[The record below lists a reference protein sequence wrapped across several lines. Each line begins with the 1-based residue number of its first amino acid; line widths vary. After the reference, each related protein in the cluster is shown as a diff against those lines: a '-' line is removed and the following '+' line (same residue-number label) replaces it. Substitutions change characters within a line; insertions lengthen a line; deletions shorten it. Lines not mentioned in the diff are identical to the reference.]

1 MLGKLSF
8 RNAKRQAKDY
18 CIYFITVIIS
28 VALMFSFNSIAT
40 SNDISELSSYMASFS
55 KAISGISILIVLVMA
70 WLINYCMRFMLEKR
84 SKEFGTYQIL
94 GIEKKSIS
102 NIFTLENIM
111 IGGIAFIIG
120 IALGTFLY
128 QIFTSIIMNLFNQP
142 YQIEISF
149 NIKAVGMTAIYFFGI
164 FALVLLNCRRKIKK
178 TKVYD
183 LLYANKKNE
192 NNIIKNAKGN
202 IILFVVSIVLLVG
215 AVLINN
221 NEFSNSSNMEG
232 RNIFIAIIMLI
243 LGIYLFYI
251 SISSFI
257 VKRYLNN
264 KSRKY
269 KKDNMFL
276 YRNLTSKIN
285 TMSLSLGT
293 IALMFTIILIGG
305 NVALLMNNMINNEI
319 EMGYPYEIMITT
331 ADGDFSKYKEYIEKN
346 AKVKDM
352 YEYRLYN
359 IKGIGLSTAFE
370 KTPFKGAVDKEIDS
384 VLSLTTYNKL
394 REILGYEKVD
404 LQDDEIMINCLK
416 TAKGGLEKYTKEND
430 KTKIVGKDV
439 KIKEIR
445 SENIAQVGFNGS
457 YYAIIVPD
465 SLIPLIEKEDQ
476 RLRDKNDNN
485 STIVTEQ
492 EDGTDKIYYL
502 DFAYNFV
509 ATTEN
514 MTDEKFYKELSN
526 YIIKQERE
534 IAGEVN
540 GEEQNYNI
548 EISLANVQTK
558 GERMSQTKS
567 FYTIMSFLAF
577 YVALIFVMATATL
590 LAIQQLSDSEK
601 YKYRYELLRK
611 LGVDE
616 LQINRTIFKQLLFY
630 FAIPMVLP
638 VIISI
643 PVILGVGQIFTV
655 AVTMEE
661 IFKNI
666 CIMLGMFILVYGIY
680 FIATDVQFDRNIN
693 GNWWEKWRNINLLK

>member
-55 KAISGISILIVLVMA
+55 KAISGINILIVLVMA

-120 IALGTFLY
+120 IALGTFIY
-128 QIFTSIIMNLFNQP
+128 QILTSIIMNLFNQP

-183 LLYANKKNE
+183 LLYASKKNE
-192 NNIIKNAKGN
+192 NNMIKNAKGN
-202 IILFVVSIVLLVG
+202 VILFTLSIALLVG
-215 AVLINN
+215 AILINN
-221 NEFSNSSNMEG
+221 NEFTNASNMIG

-243 LGIYLFYI
+243 VGIYLFYI

-319 EMGYPYEIMITT
+319 EMGYPYEIMIST

-346 AKVKDM
+346 TKVKDM

-359 IKGIGLSTAFE
+359 IKEIGLSTAFE
-370 KTPFKGAVDKEIDS
+370 KTPFKGTIDKEINS
-384 VLSLTTYNKL
+384 VLSLTNYNKL

-404 LQDDEIMINCLK
+404 LKDDEIIINCLK
-416 TAKGGLEKYTKEND
+416 TAKRGLEKYTKEND

-445 SENIAQVGFNGS
+445 SENIAQVGFNGW

-465 SLIPLIEKEDQ
+465 SLIPLIEKEDK

-492 EDGTDKIYYL
+492 EDGADKIYYL

-601 YKYRYELLRK
+601 YKYRYELLKK

-616 LQINRTIFKQLLFY
+616 LQINRTIFRQLLFY

-643 PVILGVGQIFTV
+643 PITLGISHIFTV

-661 IFKNI
+661 ILKNI
-666 CIMLGMFILVYGIY
+666 WIMLGMFILVYGIY

-693 GNWWEKWRNINLLK
+693 GNE

>member
-55 KAISGISILIVLVMA
+55 KAISGINILIVLVMA

-120 IALGTFLY
+120 IALGTFIY
-128 QIFTSIIMNLFNQP
+128 QILTSIIMNLFNQS

-183 LLYANKKNE
+183 LLYASKKNE
-192 NNIIKNAKGN
+192 NNMIKNAKGN
-202 IILFVVSIVLLVG
+202 VILFTLSIALLVG
-215 AVLINN
+215 AILINN
-221 NEFSNSSNMEG
+221 NEFTNASNMIG

-243 LGIYLFYI
+243 VGIYLFYI

-319 EMGYPYEIMITT
+319 EMGYPYEIMIST

-346 AKVKDM
+346 TKVKDM

-370 KTPFKGAVDKEIDS
+370 KTPFKGTIDKEINS
-384 VLSLTTYNKL
+384 VLSLTNYNKL

-404 LQDDEIMINCLK
+404 LQDDEIIINCLK

-445 SENIAQVGFNGS
+445 SENIAQVGFNGW

-492 EDGTDKIYYL
+492 EDGADKIYYL

-616 LQINRTIFKQLLFY
+616 LQINRTIFKQILFY

-693 GNWWEKWRNINLLK
+693 GNG

>member
-40 SNDISELSSYMASFS
+40 SNDISELSSYMAFFS

-149 NIKAVGMTAIYFFGI
+149 SIKAVGMTAIYFFGI

-192 NNIIKNAKGN
+192 NNMIKNAKGN
-202 IILFVVSIVLLVG
+202 VILFTLSIALLVG
-215 AVLINN
+215 AILINN
-221 NEFSNSSNMEG
+221 NEFANASNMVG

-243 LGIYLFYI
+243 VGIYLFYI

-305 NVALLMNNMINNEI
+305 NVALLMNSMINNEI

-370 KTPFKGAVDKEIDS
+370 KTPFKGAIDKEIDC
-384 VLSLTTYNKL
+384 VLSLTDYNKL

-492 EDGTDKIYYL
+492 EDGADKIYYL

-601 YKYRYELLRK
+601 YKYRYELLKK

-643 PVILGVGQIFTV
+643 PITLGISHIFTV

-661 IFKNI
+661 ILKNI
-666 CIMLGMFILVYGIY
+666 WIMLGMFILVYGIY

-693 GNWWEKWRNINLLK
+693 GNE

>member
-40 SNDISELSSYMASFS
+40 SNDISELSSYMAFFS

-120 IALGTFLY
+120 IALGTFIY
-128 QIFTSIIMNLFNQP
+128 QILTSIIMNLFNQP

-149 NIKAVGMTAIYFFGI
+149 NIKAVGMTGIYFFGI

-202 IILFVVSIVLLVG
+202 IILFIVSIVLLVG
-215 AVLINN
+215 SILINN

-319 EMGYPYEIMITT
+319 EMGYPYEIMIST

-346 AKVKDM
+346 TKVKDM

-370 KTPFKGAVDKEIDS
+370 KTPFKGAIDKEIDS

-404 LQDDEIMINCLK
+404 LQDDEIIINCLK

-445 SENIAQVGFNGS
+445 SENIAQVGFNGW

-476 RLRDKNDNN
+476 RLRDKNDSN

-534 IAGEVN
+534 IAGEIN

-601 YKYRYELLRK
+601 YKYRYELLSK

-666 CIMLGMFILVYGIY
+666 WIMLGMFILVYGIY
-680 FIATDVQFDRNIN
+680 FIATYVQFDRNIN
-693 GNWWEKWRNINLLK
+693 GNG

>member
-102 NIFTLENIM
+102 NIFTLENLM

-120 IALGTFLY
+120 IALGTFIY
-128 QIFTSIIMNLFNQP
+128 QILTSIIMNLFNQP

-183 LLYANKKNE
+183 LLYASKKNE
-192 NNIIKNAKGN
+192 NNMIKNAKGN
-202 IILFVVSIVLLVG
+202 VILFTLSIALLVG
-215 AVLINN
+215 AILINS
-221 NEFSNSSNMEG
+221 NEFANASNMIG

-243 LGIYLFYI
+243 VGIYLFYI

-276 YRNLTSKIN
+276 YRSLTSKIN

-319 EMGYPYEIMITT
+319 EMGYPYEIMIST

-346 AKVKDM
+346 TKVKDM

-476 RLRDKNDNN
+476 RLRDKNDDNATTVKEGEEK
-485 STIVTEQ
+485 SE
-492 EDGTDKIYYL
+492 IYFL

-534 IAGEVN
+534 IVGEVN
-540 GEEQNYNI
+540 GKEQNYNI

-666 CIMLGMFILVYGIY
+666 WIMLGMFILVYGVY

-693 GNWWEKWRNINLLK
+693 GNG

>member
-102 NIFTLENIM
+102 NIFTLENLM
-111 IGGIAFIIG
+111 IGGIAFVIG
-120 IALGTFLY
+120 IALGTFIY
-128 QIFTSIIMNLFNQP
+128 QILTSIIMNLFNQP

-183 LLYANKKNE
+183 LLYASKKNE
-192 NNIIKNAKGN
+192 NNMIKNAKGN
-202 IILFVVSIVLLVG
+202 VILFTLSIALLVG
-215 AVLINN
+215 AILINS
-221 NEFSNSSNMEG
+221 NEFANASNMIG

-243 LGIYLFYI
+243 VGIYLFYI

-276 YRNLTSKIN
+276 YRSLTSKIN

-319 EMGYPYEIMITT
+319 EMGYPYEIMIST

-346 AKVKDM
+346 TKVKDM

-476 RLRDKNDNN
+476 RLRDKNDDNATTVKEGEEK
-485 STIVTEQ
+485 SE
-492 EDGTDKIYYL
+492 IYFL

-526 YIIKQERE
+526 YIIKHERE
-534 IAGEVN
+534 IVGEVN
-540 GEEQNYNI
+540 GKEQNYNI

-666 CIMLGMFILVYGIY
+666 WIMLGMFILVYGVY

-693 GNWWEKWRNINLLK
+693 GNG

>member
-40 SNDISELSSYMASFS
+40 SNDISELSSYMAFFS

-149 NIKAVGMTAIYFFGI
+149 SIKAVGMTAIYFFGI

-192 NNIIKNAKGN
+192 NNMIKNAKGN
-202 IILFVVSIVLLVG
+202 VILFTLSIALLVG
-215 AVLINN
+215 AILINN
-221 NEFSNSSNMEG
+221 NEFANASNMVG

-243 LGIYLFYI
+243 VGIYLFYI

-319 EMGYPYEIMITT
+319 EMGYPYEIMIST

-346 AKVKDM
+346 TKVKDM

-370 KTPFKGAVDKEIDS
+370 KTPFKGAIDKEIDC

-404 LQDDEIMINCLK
+404 LQDDEIIINCLK

-492 EDGTDKIYYL
+492 EDGADKIYYL

-666 CIMLGMFILVYGIY
+666 WIMLGMFILVYGIY

-693 GNWWEKWRNINLLK
+693 GNG

>member
-120 IALGTFLY
+120 IALGTFIY
-128 QIFTSIIMNLFNQP
+128 QILTSIIMNLFNQP

-149 NIKAVGMTAIYFFGI
+149 NIKAVGMTGIYFFGI

-202 IILFVVSIVLLVG
+202 IILFIVSIVLLVG
-215 AVLINN
+215 AILINN

-319 EMGYPYEIMITT
+319 EMGYPYEIMIST

-346 AKVKDM
+346 TKVKDM

-370 KTPFKGAVDKEIDS
+370 KTPFKGAIDKEIDS

-404 LQDDEIMINCLK
+404 LQDDEIIINCLK

-492 EDGTDKIYYL
+492 EDGADKIYYL

-548 EISLANVQTK
+548 QISLANVQTK

-601 YKYRYELLRK
+601 YKYRYELLKK

-638 VIISI
+638 VMISI

-661 IFKNI
+661 ILKNI
-666 CIMLGMFILVYGIY
+666 GIILGMFILVYGIY

-693 GNWWEKWRNINLLK
+693 GNG

>member
-120 IALGTFLY
+120 IALGTFIY
-128 QIFTSIIMNLFNQP
+128 QILTSIIMNLFNQP

-192 NNIIKNAKGN
+192 NNMIKNAKGN
-202 IILFVVSIVLLVG
+202 VILFTLSIALLVG
-215 AVLINN
+215 AILINN
-221 NEFSNSSNMEG
+221 NEFANASNMVG

-243 LGIYLFYI
+243 VGIYLFYI

-264 KSRKY
+264 KSKKY

-319 EMGYPYEIMITT
+319 EMGYPYEIMIST

-346 AKVKDM
+346 TKVKDM

-404 LQDDEIMINCLK
+404 LQDDEIIINCLK

-492 EDGTDKIYYL
+492 EDGADKIYYL

-548 EISLANVQTK
+548 QISLANVQTK

-601 YKYRYELLRK
+601 YKYRYELLKK

-630 FAIPMVLP
+630 FAIPMILP

-666 CIMLGMFILVYGIY
+666 WIMLGMFILVYGIY

-693 GNWWEKWRNINLLK
+693 GNG

>member
-55 KAISGISILIVLVMA
+55 KAISGISILIILVMA

-120 IALGTFLY
+120 IALGTFIY
-128 QIFTSIIMNLFNQP
+128 QILTSIIMNLFNQP

-183 LLYANKKNE
+183 LLYASKKNE
-192 NNIIKNAKGN
+192 NNMIKNAKGN
-202 IILFVVSIVLLVG
+202 VILFTLSIALLVG
-215 AVLINN
+215 AILINS
-221 NEFSNSSNMEG
+221 NEFANASNMIG

-243 LGIYLFYI
+243 VGIYLFYI

-276 YRNLTSKIN
+276 YRSLTSKIN

-319 EMGYPYEIMITT
+319 EMGYPYEIMIST

-346 AKVKDM
+346 TKVKDM

-370 KTPFKGAVDKEIDS
+370 KTPFKGAIDKEIDS

-404 LQDDEIMINCLK
+404 LQDDEIIINCLK

-601 YKYRYELLRK
+601 YKYRYELLKK

-616 LQINRTIFKQLLFY
+616 LKINRTIFKQLLFY

-638 VIISI
+638 IIISI
-643 PVILGVGQIFTV
+643 PVTLGISQIFTV

-661 IFKNI
+661 ILKNI
-666 CIMLGMFILVYGIY
+666 GIILGMFILVYGIY

-693 GNWWEKWRNINLLK
+693 GNG

>member
-102 NIFTLENIM
+102 NIFTLENLM
-111 IGGIAFIIG
+111 IGGIAFVIG
-120 IALGTFLY
+120 IALGTFIY
-128 QIFTSIIMNLFNQP
+128 QILTSIIMNLFNQP

-183 LLYANKKNE
+183 LLYASKKNE
-192 NNIIKNAKGN
+192 NNMIKNAKGN
-202 IILFVVSIVLLVG
+202 VILFTLSIALLVG
-215 AVLINN
+215 AILINS
-221 NEFSNSSNMEG
+221 NEFANASNMIG

-243 LGIYLFYI
+243 VGIYLFYI

-276 YRNLTSKIN
+276 YRSLTSKIN

-319 EMGYPYEIMITT
+319 EMGYPYEIMIST

-346 AKVKDM
+346 TKVKDM

-476 RLRDKNDNN
+476 RLRDKNDDNATTVKEGEEK
-485 STIVTEQ
+485 SE
-492 EDGTDKIYYL
+492 IYFL

-534 IAGEVN
+534 IVGEVN
-540 GEEQNYNI
+540 GKEQNYNI

-666 CIMLGMFILVYGIY
+666 WIMLGMFILVYGVY

-693 GNWWEKWRNINLLK
+693 GNG

>member
-120 IALGTFLY
+120 IALGTFIY
-128 QIFTSIIMNLFNQP
+128 QILTSIIMNLFNQP

-183 LLYANKKNE
+183 LLYASKKNE
-192 NNIIKNAKGN
+192 NNMIKKAKGN
-202 IILFVVSIVLLVG
+202 VILFTLSITLLVG
-215 AVLINN
+215 AILINN
-221 NEFSNSSNMEG
+221 NEFANASNMVG

-293 IALMFTIILIGG
+293 IASMFTIILIGG

-319 EMGYPYEIMITT
+319 EMGYPYEIMISA

-346 AKVKDM
+346 TKVKDM

-370 KTPFKGAVDKEIDS
+370 KTPFKGAIDKEIDS

-404 LQDDEIMINCLK
+404 LQDDEIIINCLK

-643 PVILGVGQIFTV
+643 PVILGVGQMFTV

-666 CIMLGMFILVYGIY
+666 WIMLGMFILVYGIY

-693 GNWWEKWRNINLLK
+693 GNG

>member
-120 IALGTFLY
+120 IALGTFIY
-128 QIFTSIIMNLFNQP
+128 QILTSIIMNLFNQP

-202 IILFVVSIVLLVG
+202 VILFTLSIALLVG
-215 AVLINN
+215 AILINN
-221 NEFSNSSNMEG
+221 NEFTNASNMVG

-243 LGIYLFYI
+243 VGIYLFYI

-319 EMGYPYEIMITT
+319 EMGYPYEIMIST

-346 AKVKDM
+346 TKVKDM

-370 KTPFKGAVDKEIDS
+370 KTPFKGAIDKEIDS

-404 LQDDEIMINCLK
+404 LQDDEIIINCLK

-666 CIMLGMFILVYGIY
+666 WIMLGMFILVYGIY

-693 GNWWEKWRNINLLK
+693 GNG

>member
-40 SNDISELSSYMASFS
+40 SNDISELSSYMAFFS
-55 KAISGISILIVLVMA
+55 KAISGISILIILVMA

-102 NIFTLENIM
+102 NIFTLENLM

-120 IALGTFLY
+120 IAIGTFVY
-128 QIFTSIIMNLFNQP
+128 QILTSIIMNLFNQP

-149 NIKAVGMTAIYFFGI
+149 SIKAVGMTAIYFFGI

-183 LLYANKKNE
+183 LLYADKKNE

-202 IILFVVSIVLLVG
+202 IILFAVSIALLVG
-215 AVLINN
+215 AILINN
-221 NEFSNSSNMEG
+221 NEFANASNMTG

-243 LGIYLFYI
+243 VGIYLFYI

-285 TMSLSLGT
+285 TMSFSLGT

-305 NVALLMNNMINNEI
+305 NVALLMNNLINNEI
-319 EMGYPYEIMITT
+319 EMGYPYEIMISTQ
-331 ADGDFSKYKEYIEKN
+331 DGDFSKYKEYIEKN
-346 AKVKDM
+346 TKVKDM

-359 IKGIGLSTAFE
+359 IKGIGISKAFE
-370 KTPFKGAVDKEIDS
+370 KTPFNGWSDREIDS

-394 REILGYEKVD
+394 REILGYEKVN

-416 TAKGGLEKYTKEND
+416 TAKGVFEKYIKENNRI
-430 KTKIVGKDV
+430 KILGRDV

-445 SENIAQVGFNGS
+445 NESIAQVGFNGD

-476 RLRDKNDNN
+476 KLRDKNDNN
-485 STIVTEQ
+485 STTTVAKQ

-514 MTDEKFYKELSN
+514 ITDERFYEDLCN
-526 YIIKQERE
+526 FIVKQDRKMT
-534 IAGEVN
+534 GEVN

-548 EISLANVQTK
+548 EMSLANVQTK
-558 GERMSQTKS
+558 GERLSQTKS
-567 FYTIMSFLAF
+567 FYTIISFLAF

-601 YKYRYELLRK
+601 YKYRYELLKK
-611 LGVDE
+611 LGMDE

-643 PVILGVGQIFTV
+643 PVILGVGQIFAV

-666 CIMLGMFILVYGIY
+666 GIILGMFILVYGIY

-693 GNWWEKWRNINLLK
+693 GNG